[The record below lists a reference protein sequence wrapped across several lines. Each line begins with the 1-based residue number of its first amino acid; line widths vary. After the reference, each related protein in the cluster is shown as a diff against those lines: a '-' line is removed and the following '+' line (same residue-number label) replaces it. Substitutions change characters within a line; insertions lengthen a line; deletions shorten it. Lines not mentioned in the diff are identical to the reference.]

1 MKKILFTISTLSCL
15 ISCSG
20 NKEAAEDRYDQA
32 ASLYDKGEYSLAKR
46 EIDSIK
52 TLYPK
57 EFDVLRKSI
66 RLMRNIEMKEQERN
80 FNYCDSMLSELT
92 KKTEELK
99 KEFRFQQDKE
109 YDQIGRYVHKT
120 LDLDQNINHNYL
132 RAEVFEN
139 GTLQLISV
147 YNGPRALKHNIIRV
161 SLKDGSFAESSAIP
175 FDGGRNY
182 RFKDG
187 ATNHERVTFNLQNDG
202 GVTNFIN
209 QYKDQPITLLFIG
222 EQKEATQLL
231 PVQKNAISTSL
242 ELSRTLQAMQTLVEE
257 KRVAEA
263 KLNLLKKKEAE
274 STGTTSQK

>member
-1 MKKILFTISTLSCL
+1 MKRLLFSVTTLCCL

-32 ASLYDKGEYSLAKR
+32 SSLYNKGEFNLAKR

-66 RLMRNIEMKEQERN
+66 RLMRQIEMKEQERN
-80 FNYCDSMLSELT
+80 FQYCDSMLTEMTVKSEQ
-92 KKTEELK
+92 LK
-99 KEFRFQQDKE
+99 KEFIFQQDKE
-109 YDQIGRYVHKT
+109 YDKIGRYIHKS
-120 LDLDQNINHNYL
+120 LDLDRNINHNYL

-147 YNGPRALKHNIIRV
+147 YNGTRALKHNMIRV
-161 SLKDGSFAESSAIP
+161 SMKDGSFAETSAIP

-187 ATNHERVTFNLQNDG
+187 DMNHERVTFNLQNDG
-202 GVTNFIN
+202 GVTNFIS
-209 QYKDQPITLLFIG
+209 QFKDQPITLLFIG
-222 EQKEATQLL
+222 DQKEATQLL

-242 ELSRTLQAMQTLVEE
+242 ELSATLQAMQTLVED
-257 KRVAEA
+257 KRLAEA
-263 KLNLLKKKEAE
+263 KLNILKKKEAE
-274 STGTTSQK
+274 VKADNK

>member
-1 MKKILFTISTLSCL
+1 MKQILLFVTILGCL

-20 NKEAAEDRYDQA
+20 KKEAAEDRYDQA
-32 ASLYDKGEYSLAKR
+32 SSYYDKGEFNLAKR

-52 TLYPK
+52 SLYPK

-66 RLMRNIEMKEQERN
+66 RLMRKIEMKEQERN
-80 FNYCDSMLSELT
+80 FQYCDSMLTELT
-92 KKTEELK
+92 AKSEQLK
-99 KEFRFQQDKE
+99 KEFVFQQDKE
-109 YDQIGRYVHKT
+109 YDKIGRYVHKT
-120 LDLDQNINHNYL
+120 LNLDRNINHNYL

-147 YNGPRALKHNIIRV
+147 YNGHRALKHNMIRV
-161 SLKDGSFAESSAIP
+161 SLKDGSFAETSAIP

-187 ATNHERVTFNLQNDG
+187 DMNHERVTFNLQNDG
-202 GVTNFIN
+202 GVANFVS
-209 QYKDQPITLLFIG
+209 QFKDQQITLLFVG
-222 EQKEATQLL
+222 EQKEATQLM

-242 ELSRTLQAMQTLVEE
+242 ELSSTLQAMQSLVEE
-257 KRVAEA
+257 KRLAEA

-274 STGTTSQK
+274 STEK